1 MDSPASDTYPPREK
15 GERPIKCDVDN
26 LKFKVFFDQHGD
38 KLIPMKYLKA
48 IARAALLN
56 RQPWLFRR
64 DEFCCDDVVEP
75 KRSVRDMKYK
85 VVFRALK
92 RNLSF
97 RKGVFHRSVEE
108 NNPIDGRIT
117 AQTGIIQRLSKEA
130 DSLLSVHRSS
140 SNLKCVLRLDPTLAS
155 DFKHKFFVGKGVKPG
170 WMHGPWVAGYLMLE
184 RSLCPDHDGLPADHR
199 CPGHINVPL
208 VPIDVTK
215 ERRLET
221 SGAVQKRFHK
231 KCKVL
236 LGSVMLNLRPF
247 SARHQEQPTQEAFL
261 IGIHGSKLH
270 VMRCHF
276 RCHFPGETVSEVS
289 SSGSTIVP
297 PQIPLCDDADWENDT
312 TNVDE
317 RKSSSPPA
325 PTSASPTAQSAPLYL
340 PGSPMPKRFFSPRLT
355 RVLVKA
361 ARAERCP
368 RLRVDVTREYDLW
381 DEEDFL
387 CAAKILAALQLYLF
401 SGKAECAMVKKLL
414 HTYPVDP
421 EDEWTDLSDEDSD
434 GDDVADYWGE
444 KRFGCSLNEAKGKVQ
459 LSSEEDW
466 S

>member
-1 MDSPASDTYPPREK
+1 MDFPASDTSPPREK

-26 LKFKVFFDQHGD
+26 LKFKVFFDQPGD
-38 KLIPMKYLKA
+38 KLIPVKYLKA
-48 IARAALLN
+48 IARAAPLN
-56 RQPWLFRR
+56 RQPWIFRR
-64 DEFCCDDVVEP
+64 DKFCYDDVVEP
-75 KRSVRDMKYK
+75 KRSVRDIRYK

-130 DSLLSVHRSS
+130 DGLLSVHRSS

-155 DFKHKFFVGKGVKPG
+155 DFKHKFFVRKGVKPG

-221 SGAVQKRFHK
+221 SAAVQKRFHK

-270 VMRCHF
+270 VMRCQF
-276 RCHFPGETVSEVS
+276 SGETVSEVS

-297 PQIPLCDDADWENDT
+297 PKIPLCDDADWENDT
-312 TNVDE
+312 TDVDQ

-325 PTSASPTAQSAPLYL
+325 QTAPL
-340 PGSPMPKRFFSPRLT
+340 
-355 RVLVKA
+355 
-361 ARAERCP
+361 
-368 RLRVDVTREYDLW
+368 
-381 DEEDFL
+381 
-387 CAAKILAALQLYLF
+387 
-401 SGKAECAMVKKLL
+401 GKAECAMVKKLL

-434 GDDVADYWGE
+434 GDDVADYWG
-444 KRFGCSLNEAKGKVQ
+444 RSGLDTV
-459 LSSEEDW
+459 
-466 S
+466 